1 MKEIIKVI
9 ECELLPSHY
18 QLSCYLIF
26 PEADDAIDK
35 DFFINLRSIDY
46 TGHGQ
51 AIVVFLQFLTKGP
64 KSICLQ
70 QSSYDT
76 WNANNSLIKGT
87 FWSFMTKLYFL
98 LKVFLNIWQY
108 VMFLGTEG
116 IQNHV
121 KNLRR
126 SVLQK

>member
-26 PEADDAIDK
+26 PKADDAIDK

-46 TGHGQ
+46 TGHRQ

-64 KSICLQ
+64 KSICLHSHHMASETQ
-70 QSSYDT
+70 
-76 WNANNSLIKGT
+76 IIV
-87 FWSFMTKLYFL
+87 L
-98 LKVFLNIWQY
+98 LKELS
-108 VMFLGTEG
+108 G
-116 IQNHV
+116 H
-121 KNLRR
+121 
-126 SVLQK
+126 S